1 MRPVPGTPP
10 VKLFLNKDKTN
21 LSILRPGDNFTGGAN
36 LDPIVCSMY
45 WDVYVYYI
53 IPPFM
58 CMIPRGM
65 EATLTSFVWWQTMV
79 CITVGIT
86 ILHTFIDNLVV
97 GNMLCFHDLNI
108 STSCLTRGM
117 YYQ

>member
-45 WDVYVYYI
+45 WDVYVYYT
-53 IPPFM
+53 PFYVYDPKGDGSHPDIF
-58 CMIPRGM
+58 CVVANDGVYHGWDNNPTHFYRQ
-65 EATLTSFVWWQTMV
+65 SSSWQHA
-79 CITVGIT
+79 
-86 ILHTFIDNLVV
+86 LL
-97 GNMLCFHDLNI
+97 
-108 STSCLTRGM
+108 S
-117 YYQ
+117 